1 MTIATD
7 TARTGPYTGN
17 STTGSDGTSVF
28 AYTFKAIDEAHLVVT
43 VTTTASGVQVVKTLT
58 THFTVSGVGDEGGGN
73 VTMVSGQ
80 HPLATE
86 TITISRDV
94 TKSQPTDLV
103 NRGAVQP
110 ETLETALDRGV
121 QMVQD
126 LDEIVDRSVRFAVS
140 ANLTSFSPDV
150 PAPVASKVIAINAA
164 NTGFELVAEP
174 SASVTA
180 AAASAS
186 AAAISA
192 TAAAGEATSTAP
204 KYTFS
209 TTTSMADPGTG
220 LLRYNHGTVA
230 SVTAIAVDDLTA
242 DTGNPDVEAWLK
254 TFDDS
259 TSTIKGWIRLV
270 EPGTPANYAIFNVT
284 AVADNSGWVQLTV
297 VHVDSNGTF
306 GDTDSIRLFFS
317 RTGDKGTTGDTGPTG
332 STGAAG
338 ADGEVSE
345 ATSVAL
351 AIALG

>member
-1 MTIATD
+1 MTLTTQTPKEIKN
-7 TARTGPYTGN
+7 GN
-17 STTGSDGTSVF
+17 DSTTVFSFTFVINQASD
-28 AYTFKAIDEAHLVVT
+28 LVVT
-43 VTTTASGVQVVKTLT
+43 HTTSGGVETTVTEGTGTTNYSVSLPTTPGNGSITYPATLGTELATNATLT
-58 THFTVSGVGDEGGGN
+58 LKRVVDID
-73 VTMVSGQ
+73 Q
-80 HPLATE
+80 
-86 TITISRDV
+86 D
-94 TKSQPTDLV
+94 TDLV
-103 NRGAVQP
+103 NQGAWNPSQV
-110 ETLETALDRGV
+110 EDALDYSR
-121 QMVQD
+121 MVDLQQQD
-126 LDEIVDRSVRFAVS
+126 DIDRSVKFAVS
-140 ANLTSFSPDV
+140 ADLTSFDVDV

-164 NTGFELVAEP
+164 NNGFELVAEP

-306 GDTDSIRLFFS
+306 GNTDSIRLFFS

-345 ATSVAL
+345 ATAVAL